1 MSADLIREPASAGV
15 TPDTTNART
24 SCHKSG
30 GVDDACGE
38 GKPNGHGR
46 HSLRTA
52 SVWERSVGARQLDLS
67 CIGIGAGPSNLSL
80 ACQIHEQIGH
90 GALFLDRQVDFRW
103 HPGSAFES
111 SELQVSHIKDL
122 VTLVNPQSA
131 YTFINYLHENG
142 RLYHFLNAQFD
153 AVLRAEFEQ
162 YLNWAF
168 RRNPLVRG
176 GETVRE
182 IRYDGEFRV
191 RTDDAVL
198 SARDLVVG
206 IGKQAW
212 IPPQFQGWI
221 GRNLFHSSDLLH
233 IHPEVRQK
241 HVCVVGGG
249 QSGAEVLLHLVGGP
263 RERRPA
269 SITWVSQ
276 RENYLPLDNS
286 PFTNELF
293 MPCFS
298 DRFAAMSEP
307 QRKLFLRR
315 FVLAS
320 DGISDRTLRA
330 VYQAL
335 YRHEFLEPDLCDI
348 ALRPGC
354 NVSRC
359 INAGAGHNLTLQR
372 GLGDVEEV
380 TADIVILATGYEN
393 AVPSFLEPMADRLQ
407 QTDNELVINADFS
420 VCWDGPRDRR
430 IFVQNANPGQRGL
443 ADPNLSLLAWRAR
456 RILDSL
462 LQRAPCANPEHPG
475 FISRTTVES
484 WPDPVAEEMGS
495 GI

>member
-1 MSADLIREPASAGV
+1 M
-15 TPDTTNART
+15 
-24 SCHKSG
+24 
-30 GVDDACGE
+30 
-38 GKPNGHGR
+38 
-46 HSLRTA
+46 
-52 SVWERSVGARQLDLS
+52 
-67 CIGIGAGPSNLSL
+67 
-80 ACQIHEQIGH
+80 
-90 GALFLDRQVDFRW
+90 
-103 HPGSAFES
+103 
-111 SELQVSHIKDL
+111 
-122 VTLVNPQSA
+122 
-131 YTFINYLHENG
+131 
-142 RLYHFLNAQFD
+142 
-153 AVLRAEFEQ
+153 
-162 YLNWAF
+162 
-168 RRNPLVRG
+168 
-176 GETVRE
+176 
-182 IRYDGEFRV
+182 
-191 RTDDAVL
+191 
-198 SARDLVVG
+198 
-206 IGKQAW
+206 
-212 IPPQFQGWI
+212 
-221 GRNLFHSSDLLH
+221 
-233 IHPEVRQK
+233 
-241 HVCVVGGG
+241 
-249 QSGAEVLLHLVGGP
+249 HLVGGP

>member
-1 MSADLIREPASAGV
+1 MEL
-15 TPDTTNART
+15 
-24 SCHKSG
+24 SCVG
-30 GVDDACGE
+30 
-38 GKPNGHGR
+38 
-46 HSLRTA
+46 
-52 SVWERSVGARQLDLS
+52 VGA
-67 CIGIGAGPSNLSL
+67 APSNLSL

-103 HPGSAFES
+103 HPGSAFDS
-111 SELQVSHIKDL
+111 SELQVSHFKDL
-122 VTLVNPQSA
+122 VTLVDPRSA

-198 SARDLVVG
+198 TARDLVVG
-206 IGKQAW
+206 IGKQAR
-212 IPPQFQGWI
+212 IPSQFQGWT
-221 GRNLFHSSDLLH
+221 GPNLFHSSDLLH
-233 IHPEVRQK
+233 IHPELRQK

-249 QSGAEVLLHLVGGP
+249 QSGAEVLLHLLSVP
-263 RERRPA
+263 REQRPA

-276 RENYLPLDNS
+276 RENYLPIDNS

-298 DRFAAMSEP
+298 DRFAAKSESK
-307 QRKLFLRR
+307 RKLFLRR

-320 DGISDRTLRA
+320 DGISESTLRA
-330 VYQAL
+330 LYQAL
-335 YRHEFLEPDLCDI
+335 YRHEFPEPDLYQI

-354 NVSRC
+354 NVSHC
-359 INAGAGHNLTLQR
+359 INAGAGHRLTLQR
-372 GLGDVEEV
+372 AGDVEEV
-380 TADIVILATGYEN
+380 TADIVLLATGYES
-393 AVPSFLEPMADRLQ
+393 AVPDLLEPIVDRLE
-407 QTDNELVINADFS
+407 QTDNELVIDEDFS

-430 IFVQNANPGQRGL
+430 IFVQNASPGHRAL

-456 RILDSL
+456 RIRGSL
-462 LQRAPCANPEHPG
+462 LRRAPCANPQHPG
-475 FISRTTVES
+475 FISHTVLES
-484 WPDPVAEEMGS
+484 WSDTVGEERS
-495 GI
+495 RGI

>member
-1 MSADLIREPASAGV
+1 MSADLITEPGSAGG
-15 TPDTTNART
+15 TRDNTNART
-24 SCHKSG
+24 NCRKSG

-46 HSLRTA
+46 HSPRTA
-52 SVWERSVGARQLDLS
+52 HVLETSVVARQLELS

-103 HPGSAFES
+103 HPGSAFDS
-111 SELQVSHIKDL
+111 SELQVSHVKDL
-122 VTLVNPQSA
+122 VTLVNPRSA

-206 IGKQAW
+206 IGKQAQ
-212 IPPQFQGWI
+212 IPPQFRGWI
-221 GRNLFHSSDLLH
+221 GRNLFHSSELLH
-233 IHPEVRQK
+233 IHPEVHKK
-241 HVCVVGGG
+241 HVYVVGGG
-249 QSGAEVLLHLVGGP
+249 QSGAEVLLHLVGRP
-263 RERRPA
+263 EERRPA
-269 SITWVSQ
+269 SITWISQ

-320 DGISDRTLRA
+320 DGISESTLRA
-330 VYQAL
+330 VYQTL
-335 YRHEFLEPDLCDI
+335 YRHAFLEPNPCDI
-348 ALRPGC
+348 TLRPGC
-354 NVSRC
+354 TVSHC
-359 INAGAGHNLTLQR
+359 INAGAGHRLTLQH
-372 GLGDVEEV
+372 GMEEVEEL
-380 TADIVILATGYEN
+380 TADIVILATGYVN
-393 AVPSFLEPMADRLQ
+393 AVPDFFEPMADRLEHI
-407 QTDNELVINADFS
+407 DNELAVREDFS

-430 IFVQNANPGQRGL
+430 IYVQNASLGQRGL

-462 LQRAPCANPEHPG
+462 LQRAPRANPEHPG
-475 FISRTTVES
+475 FISRTSVEG